1 MAAVR
6 KQGAIVRVT
15 RYLDGCVSANFSREY
30 GELGARMRTAV
41 QNERLR
47 PT

>member
-15 RYLDGCVSANFSREY
+15 RYLDGCASAFFSGEY
-30 GELGARMRTAV
+30 GVLGARMRTAV
-41 QNERLR
+41 ENGR
-47 PT
+47 